1 MFSFQIGIASQEEMQ
16 SSAESLVILEDV
28 KAKLQAIL
36 SFLNQDIG
44 QLVQDAEPIR
54 VILKTLGG
62 QLSEPIVEALIPAAF
77 IESCRVQVLRAQ
89 KRLTDHLQH
98 KQIIKQRDDL
108 KGLVDSTRDQ
118 IDLLNQSL
126 ANLEKTKGE

>member
-16 SSAESLVILEDV
+16 SSAESLVIPEDV

-62 QLSEPIVEALIPAAF
+62 QHSEPIEEALIPAA
-77 IESCRVQVLRAQ
+77 Q
-89 KRLTDHLQH
+89 KRLTDRLQH

-108 KGLVDSTRDQ
+108 KGLVDSTCDQ

>member
-1 MFSFQIGIASQEEMQ
+1 VQDTPDNSMFSFQIGIASQEEMQ
-16 SSAESLVILEDV
+16 SSAESLVIPEDV

-62 QLSEPIVEALIPAAF
+62 QHSEPIEEALIPAA
-77 IESCRVQVLRAQ
+77 Q
-89 KRLTDHLQH
+89 KRLTDRLQH

-108 KGLVDSTRDQ
+108 KGLVDSTCDQ